1 MPEVPDPPAA
11 ASFRVLDLFR
21 LDGRAAVVTGG
32 ARGIGRIACIALSEA
47 GATVAVTDVDADAAE
62 ATAAEIAALGRDAFA
77 LRMDAG
83 SEDEVRAAF
92 DETARRAGRVD
103 VLVNSAG
110 RSPREAAEAMPLELW
125 EEVVRVN
132 QTSVF
137 LCCREAARHML
148 AGGGGSIVNVAS
160 IMGVTAGGAT
170 PNLPYHAT
178 KGAVVNMTRSLANE
192 WGGRG
197 IRVNAVA
204 PTYVRTGLI
213 APLLAD
219 PAKVAHIESR
229 TPLGRFAD
237 VEEMAGGI
245 LYLASP
251 ASSMVTGA
259 ILMIDGGWTAV

>member
-11 ASFRVLDLFR
+11 ADFRVLDLFR
-21 LDGRAAVVTGG
+21 LDGRTAVVTGG
-32 ARGIGRIACIALSEA
+32 ARGIGRIAAIALSEA
-47 GATVAVTDVDADAAE
+47 GAGVAVADVDGDAAG
-62 ATAAEIAALGRDAFA
+62 ATADEIAALGREAFA

-83 SEDEVRAAF
+83 SEDDVRAAF
-92 DETARRAGRVD
+92 DETARRTGRID

-110 RSPREAAEAMPLELW
+110 ISPREPAESMSLGLW

-148 AGGGGSIVNVAS
+148 AGEGGSIVNVAS
-160 IMGVTAGGAT
+160 IMGVTAGGAA

-197 IRVNAVA
+197 VRVNAIG

-219 PAKVAHIESR
+219 PGKVAHVESR
-229 TPLGRFAD
+229 TPLGRFAE

-259 ILMIDGGWTAV
+259 VLMIDGGWTAI